1 MGRNSS
7 LVFIFILVFVS
18 HACNAS
24 FVLHVRK
31 LIAGAPD
38 NASTTSQIAPS
49 GSPVNKSNTTA
60 MKSQEHKQ
68 KESQMDNQTNSNRT
82 LPIDSKGSNKN
93 GSDNKNS
100 SGPSPSSSKKND
112 NDMVDRGH
120 WKPAN
125 ATMPRL
131 GDSGTGSCNGSLT
144 SCRDQEMLACIEAVK
159 GSKQVFLVV
168 QNEGGNSLKANVNL
182 PNYLTNDLAAF
193 EVPNH
198 ETRRMDISSLIGK
211 STELIV
217 DSGNAKCTLQLVRS
231 VSADNFIQ
239 QLSFYSKQVTPIYAA
254 YASFLLILI
263 FGGILACCKLR
274 KRYQQ
279 NGIPYQELEMGFP
292 KSASAVNADAAT
304 EGWDHDWDDDDW
316 EEDSAVKS
324 PAGPQIRS
332 VSVDGLTSRS
342 SKKDGWDADWDD

>member
-1 MGRNSS
+1 MGRNSF
-7 LVFIFILVFVS
+7 LVCIFILVFVS

-24 FVLHVRK
+24 LVFHVRK
-31 LIAGAPD
+31 LIAGAPN

-49 GSPVNKSNTTA
+49 GSPVSKSNTTA

-68 KESQMDNQTNSNRT
+68 KESQMDNQTNSIRT

-93 GSDNKNS
+93 GNKNS
-100 SGPSPSSSKKND
+100 SGPTPSGSRKND
-112 NDMVDRGH
+112 NDMVDRGN

-125 ATMPRL
+125 ASMPQL
-131 GDSGTGSCNGSLT
+131 GDGGSCKGSLT
-144 SCRDQEMLACIEAVK
+144 SCRDHEMLACIEAVK

-168 QNEGGNSLKANVNL
+168 QNEGGNTLKANVNL
-182 PNYLTNDLAAF
+182 PNYLTNDLPAF
-193 EVPNH
+193 EVPKH
-198 ETRRMDISSLIGK
+198 ETRRMDISSLVGK

-217 DSGNAKCTLQLVRS
+217 DSGNVKCTLQLVRS
-231 VSADNFIQ
+231 VSADNLIQ

-254 YASFLLILI
+254 YASFLLILF

-292 KSASAVNADAAT
+292 ESASAVNADAAT

-316 EEDSAVKS
+316 EEDSVVKS
-324 PAGPQIRS
+324 RAGPQIRN

-342 SKKDGWDADWDD
+342 SKKDGWEDDWDD